1 MVTPVINSNSSF
13 FDDEGVTTANDWRL
27 AAQRAGNAVLA
38 INPHLLIFVEGTDC
52 FNGDCDWWGGN
63 LQGVTQFPVA
73 LSVPNQLVYSAHDY
87 GPTVFQQPWFNSTTT
102 TASLQAQWNK
112 EWAFTHNNNIAP
124 LWVGEF
130 GTGNTAPDVQ
140 NAAAGSEGQWFS
152 NLVQFIGAR
161 PSMSWTYWALNG
173 EDSLALLDNA
183 YDSTPALAAKQQL
196 LATIQFPLG
205 GGTVGTPAPSISSI
219 TPVSAA
225 PGASITIAGTNF
237 STTAN
242 ANVVTFGSG
251 TALVSAATAT
261 SLQVTVPNI
270 ASGAVNVTVSVAGKT
285 SNALGFTVTGGTGGG
300 GSGCHIT
307 YTITNS
313 WSTGFQTAI
322 TIANT
327 GTTPLTSWN
336 LVWTFPGSQTI
347 ANLWNGAV
355 TQTGATVSVTNLSY
369 NGNIPA
375 GGSYALM
382 GFVGN
387 GAAAVPASF
396 TLNGTRCQ

>member
-1 MVTPVINSNSSF
+1 
-13 FDDEGVTTANDWRL
+13 
-27 AAQRAGNAVLA
+27 
-38 INPHLLIFVEGTDC
+38 
-52 FNGDCDWWGGN
+52 
-63 LQGVTQFPVA
+63 
-73 LSVPNQLVYSAHDY
+73 
-87 GPTVFQQPWFNSTTT
+87 
-102 TASLQAQWNK
+102 
-112 EWAFTHNNNIAP
+112 
-124 LWVGEF
+124 
-130 GTGNTAPDVQ
+130 
-140 NAAAGSEGQWFS
+140 
-152 NLVQFIGAR
+152 
-161 PSMSWTYWALNG
+161 
-173 EDSLALLDNA
+173 
-183 YDSTPALAAKQQL
+183 
-196 LATIQFPLG
+196 
-205 GGTVGTPAPSISSI
+205 
-219 TPVSAA
+219 
-225 PGASITIAGTNF
+225 
-237 STTAN
+237 
-242 ANVVTFGSG
+242 
-251 TALVSAATAT
+251 
-261 SLQVTVPNI
+261 VPNI